1 MVTQS
6 METPH
11 ASLGQTHVL
20 FFNGDNVRLG
30 GQIDYPNSVMPEEG
44 YPLLFIIQHAT
55 CHTRSGYAHFAR
67 LGNEQGAAVFLWDK
81 RGTGDSGAGVGS
93 ILIDAVNAYKTAI
106 TQPNI
111 NPQRVVIIAQN
122 EGSLILREA
131 WTQFVALQRPCGVV
145 LVGNMLDEKQI
156 LTLNA
161 PLHIAISKNDWNA
174 WQIYAEAASKA
185 HQQKHG
191 HPQSFYVA
199 PVTNRLLMYENGGA
213 FHRGANE
220 SIKEWLSTRC
230 QISALT

>member
-6 METPH
+6 MDTPH
-11 ASLGQTHVL
+11 ASLGQTQVL

-30 GQIDYPNSVMPEEG
+30 GQIDYPNSVMPEGG

-55 CHTRSGYAHFAR
+55 CHTRSGYAHFTR

-93 ILIDAVNAYKTAI
+93 TLVDVVNAYKTAL

-131 WTQFVALQRPCGVV
+131 WSQFVALQRPCGVV

-156 LTLNA
+156 LTLNV

-174 WQIYAEAASKA
+174 WQIYADAASKA
-185 HQQKHG
+185 HQQKYG
-191 HPQSFYVA
+191 HSQSFYVA

-230 QISALT
+230 QILALT